1 MSGITNKVKDAVGL
15 GSHDSNTQSSG
26 LTAGS
31 THSTAGHNVAP
42 NDSLRSGSA
51 VQDTLSPNTAQTKP
65 QGSVLFHVYDDFR
78 IGN

>member
-1 MSGITNKVKDAVGL
+1 MSGIANKVKDAVGL
-15 GSHDSNTQSSG
+15 GSHDSSTQSSG

-51 VQDTLSPNTAQTKP
+51 VQDTLSPNAAQTKP
-65 QGSVLFHVYDDFR
+65 QG
-78 IGN
+78 